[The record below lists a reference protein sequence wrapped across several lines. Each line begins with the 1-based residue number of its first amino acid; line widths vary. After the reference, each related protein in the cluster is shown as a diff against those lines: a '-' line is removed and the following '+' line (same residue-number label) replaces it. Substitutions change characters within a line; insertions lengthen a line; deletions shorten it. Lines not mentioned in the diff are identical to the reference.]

1 MRPRI
6 PKEEFI
12 SRIQRTQEVM
22 RQQGLDLLLCYA
34 NEAEPQF
41 VRYYSDYWPSFE
53 TAGVLIPAQ
62 GEAIL
67 LIGPESM
74 TYAKDHSVL
83 PKIRKLLAFRESSEP
98 EYPGAALSSFTD
110 VIEEVMDGRTP
121 QNIGIAGYSLIS
133 HAIYQNL
140 HAALSVYGDIPILH
154 ADEVVSKIRVIKSE
168 NEIAC
173 LREAYRITQEA
184 MKAVLSQ
191 IHVGMTENQVKGIAM
206 AKIFAE
212 GGEGEAYPFWILT
225 GKGSNQAIGRCR
237 NKIIQPGDMVQIQIG
252 ARYEG
257 YASTM
262 GRAVVFGS
270 ATERQRQL
278 IEAGLDAQREMLQ
291 MIRAGV
297 NAGDVSRKHFEVMR
311 RHGCESYILYGPIH
325 GTGLME
331 GEYPWI
337 ESTSDYLLEKNM
349 TFCTCVYLGDDEQQ
363 IGMRIEDGFLVTEN
377 GTESFSDYRRELIE
391 IL

>member
-1 MRPRI
+1 
-6 PKEEFI
+6 
-12 SRIQRTQEVM
+12 
-22 RQQGLDLLLCYA
+22 
-34 NEAEPQF
+34 
-41 VRYYSDYWPSFE
+41 
-53 TAGVLIPAQ
+53 
-62 GEAIL
+62 
-67 LIGPESM
+67 M

>member
-74 TYAKDHSVL
+74 TFAKDHSVL

-110 VIEEVMDGRTP
+110 VIEEAMDGRTP

-133 HAIYQNL
+133 YAIYQNL

-262 GRAVVFGS
+262 GRAVIFGS

-291 MIRAGV
+291 MIQAGV
-297 NAGDVSRKHFEVMR
+297 NAGDVSRKHLEVMR

-349 TFCTCVYLGDDEQQ
+349 TFCTCVYLGDDKQQ